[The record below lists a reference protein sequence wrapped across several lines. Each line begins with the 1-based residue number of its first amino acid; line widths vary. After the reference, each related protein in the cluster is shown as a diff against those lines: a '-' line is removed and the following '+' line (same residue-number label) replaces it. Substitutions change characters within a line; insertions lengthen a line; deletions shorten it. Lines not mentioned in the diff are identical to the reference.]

1 MTSNF
6 HPKQS
11 VPNSHSAGSKPQ
23 SAPAAYSPSVPMSL
37 YRELAAEL
45 QATKVMLDSLNS
57 QNQQLSQ
64 QNQQLR
70 REIDSVVHSALH
82 LQQVADS
89 VAPGNWNQPSYSHPE
104 LRTEPSRVANEQRPT
119 PAPRRVRQGSGT
131 HSSMSGMEV
140 STPFQN
146 LEPTGAIFQEKLVV
160 EVPEGRHRRRSV
172 PEKSSEMNG
181 WWFTLAVVVL
191 VVTAF
196 GAGYLVM
203 RPMLPKR

>member
-11 VPNSHSAGSKPQ
+11 VPNSRSAGSNPQ
-23 SAPAAYSPSVPMSL
+23 TAPAAYSPSVPMSL

-70 REIDSVVHSALH
+70 QEIETVVDSALH

-89 VAPGNWNQPSYSHPE
+89 VVPGNWNQTSYSHPE
-104 LRTEPSRVANEQRPT
+104 LKSEPSRVNNEQRPT
-119 PAPRRVRQGSGT
+119 PRRTRSGS
-131 HSSMSGMEV
+131 SANSPMSGAEFSAAFPDV
-140 STPFQN
+140 
-146 LEPTGAIFQEKLVV
+146 EPPGAIFQEKLVV

-181 WWFTLAVVVL
+181 WWLTLAIVL
-191 VVTAF
+191 IVVTAF